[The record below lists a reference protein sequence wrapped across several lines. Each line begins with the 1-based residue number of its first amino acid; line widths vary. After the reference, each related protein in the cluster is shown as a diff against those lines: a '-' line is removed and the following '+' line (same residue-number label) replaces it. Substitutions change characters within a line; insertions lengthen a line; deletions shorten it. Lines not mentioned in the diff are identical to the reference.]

1 MSELIIPGLIAVAA
15 VTLTYVLCIRP
26 MRNGRHCGMPG
37 NCHPEN
43 SSDARDVE
51 VQRLRAE
58 VASLHRDISLQHAIE
73 DSTTGVGPT
82 IRQSNRLGNRPR

>member
-1 MSELIIPGLIAVAA
+1 MSELIIPGLLAVAA

-37 NCHPEN
+37 MCHPE
-43 SSDARDVE
+43 STSDAFELE

-58 VASLHRDISLQHAIE
+58 VASLHGDPSASQHAI
-73 DSTTGVGPT
+73 DGSTTGVDPT
-82 IRQSNRLGNRPR
+82 IRQSN